1 MERPAD
7 VHQPHPLTQVP
18 YDPAVTDTTGSHDD
32 ALDLLAFIAASP
44 SPYHAVAEAGR
55 RLRAAGFVELHETD
69 SWPLAPGRHFLVRGG
84 SLVAWSGDAGAAA
97 GGDGF
102 RVIGAHTDSPNL
114 RVKPRPDTGR
124 AGWRQLGVEIYG
136 GVLLNSWLDRD
147 LGLSGR
153 VTVLD
158 GATPASSPVTHLFRD
173 DRALLRIPQLA
184 IHLDREINQTGLKL
198 NPQQHLVPTWGL
210 GSAAP
215 GDFVRYLAGQ
225 LDVDPDAVL
234 AWDVM
239 AHDVVP
245 GGLAGIDDELVSAA
259 RLDNQ
264 LSCWAALQAL
274 LDTGDLATGDQEP
287 GPVSVVVLFDHEEI
301 GSTSASGADS
311 DLLPTTLERIVHTGG
326 GDRDA
331 FHRAVAV
338 SRCVSADGAHATH
351 PNYAERHEPDHL
363 IALDGG
369 PVLKHNA
376 NVRYATD
383 AVTAG
388 WFEAACRA
396 VDVPV
401 QHFVSRDDM
410 PCGSTI
416 GPITAGRLGIP
427 TVDVGVAQL
436 AMHSIRELCGSSDPA
451 HFRRALGAFLG
462 AVAE

>member
-1 MERPAD
+1 MPETSGPHLAD
-7 VHQPHPLTQVP
+7 AH
-18 YDPAVTDTTGSHDD
+18 
-32 ALDLLAFIAASP
+32 DLLAFIRASP
-44 SPYHAVAEAGR
+44 SPFHVVAEATR
-55 RLRAAGFVELHETD
+55 RLQAGGFVEVHETD
-69 SWPLAPGRHFLVRGG
+69 SWPMAPGRHYLTRGG
-84 SLVAWSGDAGAAA
+84 SLVAWVGDAGAAA

-124 AGWRQLGVEIYG
+124 AGWRQLGVEFYG

-153 VTVLD
+153 VTVLE
-158 GATPASSPVTHLFRD
+158 GSSSSPSEPVTRLFRD

-184 IHLDREINQTGLKL
+184 IHLDREITQNGLKL

-210 GSAAP
+210 GSPEP
-215 GDFVRYLAGQ
+215 GAFVRYLAHQIG
-225 LDVDPDAVL
+225 VDADAVVS
-234 AWDVM
+234 WDVM
-239 AHDVVP
+239 THDIQP
-245 GGLAGIDDELVSAA
+245 GTLAGIDGELVSTA

-274 LDTGDLATGDQEP
+274 LDVAPGDQGVGP
-287 GPVSVVVLFDHEEI
+287 GAVAVVVLFDHEEI
-301 GSTSASGADS
+301 GSTSSSGADS
-311 DLLPTTLERIVHTGG
+311 DLLPTALERIVHAGG

-331 FHRAVAV
+331 FLRAIAA
-338 SRCVSADGAHATH
+338 SRCISADGAHATH
-351 PNYAERHEPDHL
+351 PNYAERHEPDHPV
-363 IALDGG
+363 ALNAG

-383 AVTAG
+383 AVTAA

-401 QHFVSRDDM
+401 QHFVSRVDM

-436 AMHSIRELCGSSDPA
+436 AMHSSRELCGSADPA
-451 HFRRALGAFLG
+451 WFRQALGSFLLHPHHR
-462 AVAE
+462 

>member
-1 MERPAD
+1 MSETAG
-7 VHQPHPLTQVP
+7 PH
-18 YDPAVTDTTGSHDD
+18 HD
-32 ALDLLAFIAASP
+32 ALDLLAFIGASP
-44 SPYHAVAEAGR
+44 SPFHAVAEAAG
-55 RLRAAGFVELHETD
+55 RLRAAGFVELHESD
-69 SWPLAPGRHFLVRGG
+69 SWPMAPGRHFLTRGG
-84 SLVAWSGDAGAAA
+84 SLVAWAGDAGAAA

-114 RVKPRPDTGR
+114 RVKPQPDTGR

-153 VTVLD
+153 VTVLE
-158 GATPASSPVTHLFRD
+158 GGPGSATATHLFRD

-184 IHLDREINQTGLKL
+184 IHLDREINQNGLKL

-210 GSAAP
+210 GPPEP
-215 GDFVRYLAGQ
+215 GGFVRYLAEQ
-225 LDVDPDAVL
+225 LDVDPAAVV

-239 AHDVVP
+239 AHDVQP
-245 GGLAGIDDELVSAA
+245 GCLAGVDDELVSTA
-259 RLDNQ
+259 RLDNL
-264 LSCWAALQAL
+264 LSCWAALRAL
-274 LDTGDLATGDQEP
+274 VDSAEQDP

-301 GSTSASGADS
+301 GSNSSSGADS

-331 FHRAVAV
+331 FHRAVAA

-351 PNYAERHEPDHL
+351 PNYPERHEPDHL

-396 VDVPV
+396 AGVPV

-436 AMHSIRELCGSSDPA
+436 AMHSARELCGSSDPA
-451 HFRRALGAFLG
+451 RFRTALRAFLH
-462 AVAE
+462 

>member
-1 MERPAD
+1 MAD
-7 VHQPHPLTQVP
+7 
-18 YDPAVTDTTGSHDD
+18 DTVLD
-32 ALDLLAFIAASP
+32 AARDLLGFIDASP
-44 SPYHAVAEAGR
+44 SPFHAVAEAAR
-55 RLRAAGFVELHETD
+55 RLDEADFVEVREAE
-69 SWPLAPGRHFLVRGG
+69 SWPTAPGRHYLIRGG

-97 GGDGF
+97 GGSGF

-114 RVKPRPDTGR
+114 RVKPRPDTGS

-158 GATPASSPVTHLFRD
+158 DGRPTTRLFRD

-198 NPQQHLVPTWGL
+198 NPQVHLVPTWGV
-210 GSAAP
+210 GPVRP
-215 GDFVRYLAGQ
+215 GELTEYLAGE
-225 LDVDPDAVL
+225 LSVEPGAISS
-234 AWDVM
+234 WDLM
-239 AHDVVP
+239 THDVTP
-245 GGLAGIDDELVSAA
+245 GTLAGLDSELVSSA

-264 LSCWAALQAL
+264 LSCWAAVEAL
-274 LDTGDLATGDQEP
+274 AATP
-287 GPVSVVVLFDHEEI
+287 GPHSRGAGEGGPVAVVVLFDHEEI
-301 GSTSASGADS
+301 GSVSSSGADS
-311 DLLPTTLERIVHTGG
+311 DLLPSTLERIVLAGG

-331 FHRAVAV
+331 FLRAIAA

-351 PNYAERHEPDHL
+351 PNYPERHDPDHR
-363 IALDGG
+363 IDVNGG

-388 WFEAACRA
+388 WFEAVCRS

-436 AMHSIRELCGSSDPA
+436 AMHSIRELCGSADPA
-451 HFRRALGAFLG
+451 RFRRALGAFLTTP
-462 AVAE
+462 A

>member
-1 MERPAD
+1 
-7 VHQPHPLTQVP
+7 
-18 YDPAVTDTTGSHDD
+18 VTRTHHD
-32 ALDLLAFIAASP
+32 ALDLLAFIDASP
-44 SPYHAVAEAGR
+44 SPYHAVAEAAR
-55 RLRAAGFVELHETD
+55 RLRADGFVEVFETD
-69 SWPLAPGRHFLVRGG
+69 SWPMAPGRHFLIRGG
-84 SLVAWSGDAGAAA
+84 SLVAWAGDAGAAA
-97 GGDGF
+97 AGDGF

-124 AGWRQLGVEIYG
+124 VGWRQLGVEIYG

-153 VTVLD
+153 VTVLGD
-158 GATPASSPVTHLFRD
+158 GGPTTHLFRD

-210 GSAAP
+210 GSPQP
-215 GDFVRYLAGQ
+215 GAFVRYLGEQIGASA
-225 LDVDPDAVL
+225 DSVVS
-234 AWDVM
+234 WDVM
-239 AHDVVP
+239 AHDIAP
-245 GGLAGIDDELVSAA
+245 GRLAGLDEEFVSTA

-264 LSCWAALQAL
+264 LSCWAALTAL
-274 LDTGDLATGDQEP
+274 VDAAETASDHDDP
-287 GPVSVVVLFDHEEI
+287 GAVSLVVLFDHEEI
-301 GSTSASGADS
+301 GSMSSSGADS

-331 FHRAVAV
+331 FLRAVAT

-351 PNYAERHEPDHL
+351 PNYADRHEPDHH

-383 AVTAG
+383 AVTAA
-388 WFEAACRA
+388 WFEAACRS

-436 AMHSIRELCGSSDPA
+436 AMHSARELCGSSDPA
-451 HFRRALGAFLG
+451 RFRRALGAFLSHPR
-462 AVAE
+462 A

>member
-1 MERPAD
+1 MVVA
-7 VHQPHPLTQVP
+7 
-18 YDPAVTDTTGSHDD
+18 YDPAVTETTRARDD
-32 ALDLLAFIAASP
+32 ALDLLAFIGASP
-44 SPYHAVAEAGR
+44 SPFHAVAEASR
-55 RLRAAGFVELHETD
+55 RLDAAGFVQLHETD
-69 SWPLAPGRHFLVRGG
+69 SWPMAPGRHYLIRGG

-114 RVKPRPDTGR
+114 RVKPQPDTGR

-158 GATPASSPVTHLFRD
+158 GTTSTTMLFRD
-173 DRALLRIPQLA
+173 DRPLLRIPQLA
-184 IHLDREINQTGLKL
+184 IHLDREITQNGLKL

-210 GSAAP
+210 GSAAV
-215 GDFVRYLAGQ
+215 GDFVHYLGEQ
-225 LDVDPDAVL
+225 LAVTADAIL

-239 AHDVVP
+239 AHDVVA
-245 GGLAGIDDELVSAA
+245 GCIAGIDGELVSTA

-264 LSCWAALQAL
+264 LSCWAALRAL
-274 LDTGDLATGDQEP
+274 LDTTDPGPGDDEP

-301 GSTSASGADS
+301 GSTSSSGADS

-351 PNYAERHEPDHL
+351 PNYAERHDPDHL

-396 VDVPV
+396 ADVPV

-416 GPITAGRLGIP
+416 GPITAGRVGIP

-451 HFRRALGAFLG
+451 RFRRALGAFLR
-462 AVAE
+462 AAAE

>member
-1 MERPAD
+1 LWCGRVSWWSTWGPRP
-7 VHQPHPLTQVP
+7 HYL
-18 YDPAVTDTTGSHDD
+18 
-32 ALDLLAFIAASP
+32 I
-44 SPYHAVAEAGR
+44 
-55 RLRAAGFVELHETD
+55 
-69 SWPLAPGRHFLVRGG
+69 RGG
-84 SLVAWSGDAGAAA
+84 SLVAWTGDAGAAA

-114 RVKPRPDTGR
+114 RVKPQPDTGR
-124 AGWRQLGVEIYG
+124 VGWRQLGVEIYG

-158 GATPASSPVTHLFRD
+158 GSSPATVLFRD
-173 DRALLRIPQLA
+173 DRPLLRIPQLA
-184 IHLDREINQTGLKL
+184 IHLDREITQNGLKL

-210 GSAAP
+210 GSADP
-215 GDFVRYLAGQ
+215 GDFVRYLGEQ
-225 LDVDPDAVL
+225 LDVAPDAVL

-245 GGLAGIDDELVSAA
+245 GCIAGVDGELVSTA

-274 LDTGDLATGDQEP
+274 VDTTDPDTTDPGPGADEP

-301 GSTSASGADS
+301 GSTSSSGADS

-436 AMHSIRELCGSSDPA
+436 AMHSIRELCGSSDPTL
-451 HFRRALGAFLG
+451 FRRALGSFLG
-462 AVAE
+462 ADAD